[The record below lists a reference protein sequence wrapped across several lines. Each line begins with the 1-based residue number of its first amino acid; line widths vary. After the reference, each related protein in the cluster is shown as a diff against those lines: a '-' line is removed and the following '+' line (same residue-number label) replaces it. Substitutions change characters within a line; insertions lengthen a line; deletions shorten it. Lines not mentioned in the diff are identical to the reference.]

1 MTSYSTSTTLVI
13 VESPAKCKKIEG
25 FLGPGYRCVA
35 SFGHLR
41 ELPSLNHIDINND
54 FKPTFAVSDKKR
66 KYVSSLRKAI
76 NESGEVI
83 LATDDDREGE
93 AIAWHICMIFD
104 MNVATTKRI
113 IFHEITEEAVTKA
126 VLSPTRVNM
135 DIVHAQQ
142 TRQILD
148 LVLGFKISPTLW
160 KSVAH
165 RGLSAGRCQ
174 TPALKLVYENQKEVN
189 ASKGRQVYTN
199 VGLFRIGSHVLSFD
213 HNKEFETEDEI
224 IEFYEQSAEYT
235 HMFSC
240 AAPKNVSREPPTPL
254 NTSRLQQ
261 LSSNELKYSPK
272 ETMRLCQSLY
282 EGGHITYMRTDS
294 KKYAKAFLSQTESY
308 IIKKFDKTYVNSD
321 KSIQHLTND
330 KSNPHEAIR
339 PTKIHVSKLPENF
352 SNKEARLYK
361 LIRETTLQSCMAP
374 AKLWSIKGTIT
385 SPNGEYARKCEQV
398 SFLGWMAVGSSQ
410 KGDVQEKGY
419 KLLSS
424 FPSSKV
430 DYTQITSKVHVKDLK
445 QHYTEARLVQ
455 LLEDK
460 GIGRPS
466 TFSMLIDKIQER
478 DYVKRENIEG
488 KKLTCKDFELDGVS
502 KEITYTETTREYG
515 NERNKLVI
523 QPIGMIVME
532 FLDEHFSE
540 LFQYEYTKTM
550 EDNLDKIAERT
561 MKGHWTSMIKDYHK
575 EIVELLDALKKKKPE
590 KVEYEIDE
598 THYYIIGKNGPVIKC
613 TSGEKVSFKPVKK
626 NLDIR
631 KLENGEYT
639 LEEVEDKSVKD
650 EYNLGMHE
658 GHDVILK
665 KGRFGIY
672 AQWGSTNVSLKSLGN
687 RPIENIQLEEVKT
700 LIEETAN
707 GTRKINDNMS
717 IRAGKRGQYVFFK
730 TSTMKKP
737 KFLSLKDCAL
747 DFMYCDLEDLK
758 QWIFD
763 THKVS

>member
-25 FLGPGYRCVA
+25 FLGPGYRCIA

-66 KYVSSLRKAI
+66 KYVSSLKKAI

-104 MNVATTKRI
+104 LNIATTKRI

-126 VLSPTRVNM
+126 VLSPTRINM

-174 TPALKLVYENQKEVN
+174 TPALKLVYENQKEVDS
-189 ASKGRQVYTN
+189 SKGRQVYTN
-199 VGLFRIGSHVLSFD
+199 TGLFRIGSHVLSFE
-213 HNKEFETEDEI
+213 HNKEFEREDEI
-224 IEFYEQSAEYT
+224 IEFYEQSAEHT
-235 HMFSC
+235 HIFSC
-240 AAPKNVSREPPTPL
+240 STPKNVSREPPTPL

-339 PTKIHVSKLPENF
+339 PTKIYVSKLPEKF

-374 AKLWSIKGTIT
+374 AKLWSIKGSVT
-385 SPNGEYARKCEQV
+385 SPNGEYSRKCEQV

-410 KGDVQEKGY
+410 KGDVQEKEY

-424 FPSSKV
+424 FSSSKV

-478 DYVKRENIEG
+478 DYVKRDNIEG

-523 QPIGMIVME
+523 QPTGIIVIE
-532 FLDEHFSE
+532 FLEEHFSE

-550 EDNLDKIAERT
+550 EDNLDKIAERA
-561 MKGHWTSMIKDYHK
+561 MEGPWTTMIKEYHT
-575 EIVELLDALKKKKPE
+575 EIVKLLDELKKKKPE
-590 KVEYEIDE
+590 KVEYKIDE
-598 THYYIIGKNGPVIKC
+598 THCYIIGKNGPVIKC
-613 TSGEKVSFKPVKK
+613 NAGEKVSFKPVKK

-631 KLENGEYT
+631 KLQNGDYT
-639 LEEVEDKSVKD
+639 LEEIEDKSVKD
-650 EYNLGMHE
+650 EYNLGVHE
-658 GHDVILK
+658 EHDVILK

-687 RPIENIQLEEVKT
+687 RPIENIQLEEVKA
-700 LIEETAN
+700 LIEQTIN
-707 GTRKINDNMS
+707 GTREINENMS
-717 IRAGKRGQYVFFK
+717 IRTSKRGQYVFFK

-737 KFLSLKDCAL
+737 KFLSLKDCTL
-747 DFMYCDLEDLK
+747 DFMKCELEEIK